1 MSMYTP
7 NVYTS
12 LNSKFFPVVK
22 VGSLSVPSGASNT
35 PIDLYFFPG
44 KEYINLG
51 KLVLTPGTGVTI
63 NQVKLFYE
71 LPPSA
76 WGPANRI
83 AETDILPAMTLN
95 GTDLQIDFSDF
106 GTGGNIEAA
115 VTGVSV
121 VVTSS
126 SGGTIGYKVL
136 MFVPLFYYVS

>member
-1 MSMYTP
+1 MYTP

-12 LNSKFFPVVK
+12 LNSKFFPAVK

-83 AETDILPAMTLN
+83 AETDILSAMTQN

-121 VVTSS
+121 VATSS
-126 SGGTIGYKVL
+126 LGGTIGYKVL

>member
-1 MSMYTP
+1 MYTP

-12 LNSKFFPVVK
+12 LNSKFFPVVR
-22 VGSLSVPSGASNT
+22 VGSLSVPSGASST

-51 KLVLTPGTGVTI
+51 KIVITPGTGVTI

-83 AETDILPAMTLN
+83 AETDILPAMTQS
-95 GTDLQIDFSDF
+95 GSDLQIDLSDF

-121 VVTSS
+121 VATSS

>member
-1 MSMYTP
+1 MYTP

-12 LNSKFFPVVK
+12 LNSKFFPVVS

-95 GTDLQIDFSDF
+95 GTDLQIDLGDF

-121 VVTSS
+121 VATSS

>member
-1 MSMYTP
+1 MYTP

-12 LNSKFFPVVK
+12 LNSKFFPVAR
-22 VGSLSVPSGASNT
+22 VGSLSVPSGASST

-51 KLVLTPGTGVTI
+51 KLVLTPGSGVTI

-83 AETDILPAMTLN
+83 AETDILPVMTQT
-95 GTDLQIDFSDF
+95 GTDMLIDLSDF

-115 VTGVSV
+115 VTGVSIV
-121 VVTSS
+121 ATSS
-126 SGGTIGYKVL
+126 SGGTIGYRVL

>member
-22 VGSLSVPSGASNT
+22 VGNLSVPPGSSST

-51 KLVLTPGTGVTI
+51 RLVLTPGTGVTI

-83 AETDILPAMTLN
+83 AEVNVLPAMTLD
-95 GTDLQIDFSDF
+95 GSDLQLDLSIF

-121 VVTSS
+121 VATSS

>member
-22 VGSLSVPSGASNT
+22 TGNLSVPSGASST

-51 KLVLTPGTGVTI
+51 KIVLTPGTGVTI

-83 AETDILPAMTLN
+83 AETNILPVMTQS
-95 GTDLQIDFSDF
+95 GADLQLDLSDF

-121 VVTSS
+121 VTSSS
-126 SGGTIGYKVL
+126 SGGTIGYRVL

>member
-1 MSMYTP
+1 MYTP

-12 LNSKFFPVVK
+12 LNSKFFPVAK
-22 VGSLSVPSGASNT
+22 LGNLSVPAGASN
-35 PIDLYFFPG
+35 ISLDLYLFPG
-44 KEYINLG
+44 KEYVNLG
-51 KLVLTPGTGVTI
+51 KLVLTPGSGVTI

-76 WGPANRI
+76 WGPADRI
-83 AETDILPAMTLN
+83 AETNILPAMTQS

-115 VTGVSV
+115 VTGISV
-121 VVTSS
+121 VATSTS
-126 SGGTIGYKVL
+126 TSEGTIGYKVF